1 MEDLFAFTSKLKVD
15 VQNVVGLVY
24 AFTRNVKIIALNVL
38 KVNAFV
44 SIKNEKVDVRNAR
57 VRRYAHMAIVNI
69 VVYNVIQIIFVS
81 TKNLKINALNVT
93 GLMFAN
99 IKNDEVHALYALQK
113 VDVKIV
119 NTYPLLAPVGNPI
132 VSVATVY

>member
-15 VQNVVGLVY
+15 VQNVVRLVY

-57 VRRYAHMAIVNI
+57 VQRYACMVIINI
-69 VVYNVIQIIFVS
+69 AV
-81 TKNLKINALNVT
+81 
-93 GLMFAN
+93 
-99 IKNDEVHALYALQK
+99 
-113 VDVKIV
+113 
-119 NTYPLLAPVGNPI
+119 
-132 VSVATVY
+132 

>member
-93 GLMFAN
+93 GFMCVN
-99 IKNDEVHALYALQK
+99 IKNVK
-113 VDVKIV
+113 VYV
-119 NTYPLLAPVGNPI
+119 
-132 VSVATVY
+132 